1 MALVLERLWPLGIK
15 FRNLTYIGIIKYSEA
30 QLANSMCAR
39 LYSWWWSGS
48 IEGWSAGRNSHD
60 LTNIIEAIRYREV
73 QLKVLSLPNCDSIE
87 GLSFHN
93 LITAIIVD
101 LYKYIAQENREP
113 IKMPQQQSIEI
124 AKQENIRTTFSN
136 MGLIQLI
143 FKKPIFIKRH
153 VAILNKK
160 KVNCLYRTHDL
171 IVVCRHIN

>member
-48 IEGWSAGRNSHD
+48 IEDWSAGRNSHD

-73 QLKVLSLPNCDSIE
+73 QLKVLSLPSFE
-87 GLSFHN
+87 GLNFHN

-101 LYKYIAQENREP
+101 LYKYIAQENHEP

-143 FKKPIFIKRH
+143 FKKPIFIKRP
-153 VAILNKK
+153 VAIL
-160 KVNCLYRTHDL
+160 
-171 IVVCRHIN
+171 

>member
-1 MALVLERLWPLGIK
+1 M
-15 FRNLTYIGIIKYSEA
+15 
-30 QLANSMCAR
+30 
-39 LYSWWWSGS
+39 
-48 IEGWSAGRNSHD
+48 
-60 LTNIIEAIRYREV
+60 TNIIEAIRYREV
-73 QLKVLSLPNCDSIE
+73 QLKVLSLPSFASIE
-87 GLSFHN
+87 GLNFHN

-124 AKQENIRTTFSN
+124 AKQENIRTKFSN